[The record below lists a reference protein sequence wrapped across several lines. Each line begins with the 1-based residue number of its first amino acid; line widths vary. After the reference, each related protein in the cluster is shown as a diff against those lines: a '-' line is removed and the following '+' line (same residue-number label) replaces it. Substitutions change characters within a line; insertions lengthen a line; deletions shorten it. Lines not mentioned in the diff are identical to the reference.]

1 MLYLS
6 NSFQEKQKLRNCE
19 GAASNFFLPSA
30 VICLI
35 LHVLSHE
42 IASYVNKMSPPTEN
56 QDPLFFFFFFGHNS
70 WWNSDGILIITR
82 SYVQK
87 NIFVW
92 QSVDSWGDVW
102 RHIAERPD
110 SRAAESCV
118 CKQWRVSLQTKVT
131 IMPAE
136 DPFFGRPQTQ
146 HREIQEFWNLGRHH
160 DFFLPLEPFR
170 CLSSPLRQSDWLE

>member
-1 MLYLS
+1 MKEQHLISSSPVLWFVSSCMSYLT
-6 NSFQEKQKLRNCE
+6 KLPHMSTKCH
-19 GAASNFFLPSA
+19 LPQRTR
-30 VICLI
+30 I
-35 LHVLSHE
+35 H
-42 IASYVNKMSPPTEN
+42 
-56 QDPLFFFFFFGHNS
+56 FFFFFFGHNS